1 MSDMNS
7 LRYTFLTLVLAGLT
21 LALSSWRDGE
31 RCVDIGPLPP
41 VPDYADSTQWFIV
54 NRGGEADLFYI
65 ISTETDDH
73 MIGDDT
79 CHFADTNDPALRKN
93 MLREMVAVDSFYSGK
108 LNFFSPFY
116 RQISIDS
123 WAIPDDAFGRVP
135 IALKDV
141 MHSWDYYLKHLNQGR
156 PFIIAGYSQGAIAVL
171 DILKEMPDSVLSR
184 LVAAYV
190 IGFKVTQEDVDS
202 NKHIKLAQDS
212 TDTGVLIGFNSV
224 KSPESIIYFTE
235 NNVACINPVSWRTD
249 EEPTPFV
256 LYGRRRNDTLSVR
269 CDTVSH
275 HLMVDGITK
284 HRPMPVIGK
293 PGNYHNMELKFYYP
307 YVRKNMADRVA
318 AFLAKKKEE

>member
-1 MSDMNS
+1 
-7 LRYTFLTLVLAGLT
+7 
-21 LALSSWRDGE
+21 
-31 RCVDIGPLPP
+31 
-41 VPDYADSTQWFIV
+41 
-54 NRGGEADLFYI
+54 
-65 ISTETDDH
+65 
-73 MIGDDT
+73 
-79 CHFADTNDPALRKN
+79 

-108 LNFFSPFY
+108 LNYFSPYY
-116 RQISIDS
+116 RQLSMDS
-123 WAIPDDAFGRVP
+123 WTTPDKAFAIVP
-135 IALKDV
+135 IALEDV

-202 NKHIKLAQDS
+202 NKNIKLAQDA

-249 EEPTPFV
+249 TVPTPFV
-256 LYGRRRNDTLSVR
+256 LYGRRQNDTLSVR

-275 HLMVDGITK
+275 HLIVDGITK

-318 AFLAKKKEE
+318 AFMAKKKEE

>member
-1 MSDMNS
+1 MKS
-7 LRYTFLTLVLAGLT
+7 LRYSFLTLVFVGLT
-21 LALSSWRDGE
+21 LVLSSWSDEE
-31 RCVDIGPLPP
+31 RHVDIGPLPP
-41 VPDYADSTQWFIV
+41 VPDYADSTQWFMI

-108 LNFFSPFY
+108 LNYFSPYY
-116 RQISIDS
+116 RQLSMDS
-123 WAIPDDAFGRVP
+123 WTTPDKAFAIVP
-135 IALKDV
+135 IALEDV

-156 PFIIAGYSQGAIAVL
+156 PFIIAGYSQG
-171 DILKEMPDSVLSR
+171 K
-184 LVAAYV
+184 
-190 IGFKVTQEDVDS
+190 
-202 NKHIKLAQDS
+202 NIKLAQDA

-249 EEPTPFV
+249 TVPTPFV
-256 LYGRRRNDTLSVR
+256 LYGRRQNDTLSVR

-275 HLMVDGITK
+275 HLIVDGITK

-318 AFLAKKKEE
+318 AFMAKKKEE

>member
-1 MSDMNS
+1 
-7 LRYTFLTLVLAGLT
+7 
-21 LALSSWRDGE
+21 
-31 RCVDIGPLPP
+31 
-41 VPDYADSTQWFIV
+41 
-54 NRGGEADLFYI
+54 
-65 ISTETDDH
+65 
-73 MIGDDT
+73 
-79 CHFADTNDPALRKN
+79 

-108 LNFFSPFY
+108 LNYFSPYY
-116 RQISIDS
+116 RQLSMDS
-123 WAIPDDAFGRVP
+123 WTTPDKAFAIVP
-135 IALKDV
+135 IALEDV

-212 TDTGVLIGFNSV
+212 TDTGVLIAFNSV

>member
-1 MSDMNS
+1 MKS
-7 LRYTFLTLVLAGLT
+7 LRYTFLTLVFVGLT
-21 LALSSWRDGE
+21 LALSSWNDGE
-31 RCVDIGPLPP
+31 RRFDSGPLPP
-41 VPDYADSTQWFIV
+41 VPDYADSTQWFII

-108 LNFFSPFY
+108 LNYFSPYY
-116 RQISIDS
+116 RQ
-123 WAIPDDAFGRVP
+123 
-135 IALKDV
+135 
-141 MHSWDYYLKHLNQGR
+141 
-156 PFIIAGYSQGAIAVL
+156 
-171 DILKEMPDSVLSR
+171 LSMDF
-184 LVAAYV
+184 AAYV

-202 NKHIKLAQDS
+202 NKNIKLAQDS
-212 TDTGVLIGFNSV
+212 TDTGVLIAFNSV

-235 NNVACINPVSWRTD
+235 NNVACINPVSWRMDTD
-249 EEPTPFV
+249 PTPFV
-256 LYGRRRNDTLSVR
+256 LYGRRQNDTLSVR

-275 HLMVDGITK
+275 HLMVEGITK

-293 PGNYHNMELKFYYP
+293 PGNYHNMELKLYYP

-318 AFLAKKKEE
+318 AFMAKKKEE

>member
-1 MSDMNS
+1 MDSR
-7 LRYTFLTLVLAGLT
+7 LRYSFLTLVLIGLT
-21 LALSSWRDGE
+21 LVLSSWDDEE
-31 RCVDIGPLPP
+31 RRAIIGPLPP
-41 VPDYADSTQWFIV
+41 VPDYVDSTQWFFV
-54 NRGGEADLFYI
+54 DRGGEADLFYI

-79 CHFADTNDPALRKN
+79 CHFADTYDPALRKN

-108 LNFFSPFY
+108 LNYFSPYY
-116 RQISIDS
+116 RQLSMD
-123 WAIPDDAFGRVP
+123 
-135 IALKDV
+135 
-141 MHSWDYYLKHLNQGR
+141 HSWDYYLKHLNQGR
-156 PFIIAGYSQGAIAVL
+156 PFIIAGYSQGAMAVL
-171 DILKEMPDSVLSR
+171 DILKEMPDSIFSR

-190 IGFKVTQEDVDS
+190 IGFRVTQEDVDS

-212 TDTGVLIGFNSV
+212 TDTGVLIAFNSV